1 MDSSASQFINKERYH
16 EGVYKVGKWYAVY
29 PAGKLLS
36 PIVRAFIA
44 YEAHSV
50 AVDPQTHRVY
60 FPLQNVNGHGVLRIM
75 APML

>member
-1 MDSSASQFINKERYH
+1 MGFHLIFKLIGMIYAYSSLPHY
-16 EGVYKVGKWYAVY
+16 
-29 PAGKLLS
+29 L
-36 PIVRAFIA
+36 A

-75 APML
+75 APTL